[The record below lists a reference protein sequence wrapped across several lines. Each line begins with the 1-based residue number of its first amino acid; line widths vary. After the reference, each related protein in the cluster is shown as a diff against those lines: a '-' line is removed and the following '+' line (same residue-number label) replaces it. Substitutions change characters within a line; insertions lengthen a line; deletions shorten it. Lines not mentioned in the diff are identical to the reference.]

1 MNTYIQV
8 KWDQEDIFRN
18 MIRLRTMKVVESY
31 LRQYA
36 VGKKSWLDVLNA
48 QRESTQ
54 AKNTLVDYEVLYLTS
69 LYRLRVL
76 LNEINPKLLGV

>member
-1 MNTYIQV
+1 MGLKSRVAAHWRAIGTALLGNTTV
-8 KWDQEDIFRN
+8 DH
-18 MIRLRTMKVVESY
+18 